1 MLSREVL
8 FKEIDGL
15 PAEFMDELQDFVQ
28 FLKLKRTKKNM
39 EATLLSESSLRK
51 DWLSAKEDEA
61 WRDL

>member
-1 MLSREVL
+1 MISREVL
-8 FKEIDGL
+8 LKEIDGL
-15 PAEFMDELQDFVQ
+15 PAEFIDELQDFVQ

-51 DWLSAKEDEA
+51 DWLSAEEDEA

>member
-8 FKEIDGL
+8 LKEIDGL

-51 DWLSAKEDEA
+51 DWLSAEEDEA